1 MFRIDSKDKHI
12 LYQLD
17 LHARQSFSEISKK
30 VELPKSNVRYRI
42 KRLEAQGIIRN
53 YYAVIDSFRLGY
65 NAFKIYISLE
75 NTDEK
80 IEKDIIHHF
89 VNNKDTWA
97 VFTNYR
103 WFDLDVIVWIKNRQQ
118 FKDFWTNTQL
128 KYAAYIK
135 EYILSYY
142 SSLRT
147 YRYAYLLDEEKRID
161 PISRDSIMIGD
172 REDASCDML
181 DFTIL
186 TILSS
191 NARISVIDLAKRAH
205 CSIPQVRYRLKKLM
219 DQQIIKAFRANID
232 ISKLGY
238 HLFKVDMH
246 LSNYDDRQNIIN
258 FLEANPHLIGIDETI
273 GLSDLELEFHL
284 KDTMDLIT
292 IMNEISHKFPH
303 SIKTYRYLMMN
314 EVYKLTYLPESYR

>member
-30 VELPKSNVRYRI
+30 VELPKSNVRYRV
-42 KRLEAQGIIRN
+42 KRLEARGIIRN
-53 YYAVIDSFRLGY
+53 YYTVIDSFKLGY

-80 IEKDIIHHF
+80 IEKEIIHHF
-89 VNNKDTWA
+89 VNNKGTWA

-103 WFDLDVIVWIKNRQQ
+103 WFDLDVILWIKDRQQ
-118 FKDFWTNTQL
+118 FQDFWRSTQI
-128 KYAAYIK
+128 KYAPYIK

-147 YRYAYLLDEEKRID
+147 YRYEYLLDEEKKID
-161 PISRDSIMIGD
+161 PIGRESIVIGD
-172 REDASCDML
+172 KEVASFDML

-191 NARISVIDLAKRAH
+191 NARISMMKLAQKAH
-205 CSIPQVRYRLKKLM
+205 CSMPQVRYRLKKLM
-219 DQQIIKAFRANID
+219 DRQIIKAFRANID

-238 HLFKVDMH
+238 QFFKVDMH
-246 LSNYDDRQNIIN
+246 LSNYNDRQNIID
-258 FLEANPHLIGIDETI
+258 FLQTNPHLIGIDETI

-284 KDTMDLIT
+284 KDTMDLVT
-292 IMNEISHKFPH
+292 IINEISHNFPH
-303 SIKTYRYLMMN
+303 SIKKYRYLMMN
-314 EVYKLTYLPESYR
+314 KVYKLTYLPESNL